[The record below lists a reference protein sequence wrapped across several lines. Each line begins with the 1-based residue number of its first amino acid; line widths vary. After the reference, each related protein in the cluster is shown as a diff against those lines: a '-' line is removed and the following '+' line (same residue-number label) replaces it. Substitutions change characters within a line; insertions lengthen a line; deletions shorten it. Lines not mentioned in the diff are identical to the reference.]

1 MGSTTHNNSPI
12 RPFSLLEQW
21 SQDNLEQT
29 KQIKV
34 LIVCDI
40 YRLP

>member
-1 MGSTTHNNSPI
+1 MGSTTHNNSSI

-21 SQDNLEQT
+21 SQYNLEQI

-34 LIVCDI
+34 LFVCDI